1 MRSFASRFAGTL
13 TDPDEV
19 IEKRAERIVSARTSR
34 ISEWRGE
41 NAERHTR
48 VSTVETRSGGVS
60 ACVVLI
66 YILDRGILPSGDV
79 TSAGR
84 DR

>member
-41 NAERHTR
+41 KCR
-48 VSTVETRSGGVS
+48 ETHASLYS
-60 ACVVLI
+60 
-66 YILDRGILPSGDV
+66 
-79 TSAGR
+79 R
-84 DR
+84 DKVRRI